1 MCFKTTNTHK
11 NYLLKISIMLN
22 TAKYIFIIFAAA
34 TILQACSKNKSE
46 PPTESAAPTE
56 KVISVK
62 TAEVTTTKQAMPIV
76 STGTLVPKDEI
87 QLSFKIGGVIANIL
101 VKEGQFVKKG
111 QLIATLEQGE
121 INAQVAQAQSAL
133 TKAERDLQ
141 RAKNLYADTVG
152 TLEIVQ
158 NAQTGKEVAASNLSI
173 AQFNQRYAN
182 IYAPTNG
189 TVLVRRA
196 EPQEI
201 TGPGNPVVIMTPS
214 NKSKVMRV
222 GVADKDLVKIRLG
235 DRAKIT
241 FDAYPNEVFTARV
254 SELPQLPDQ
263 QTGTFPI
270 ELTVN
275 ARGKMLRN
283 GFIGK
288 IEITPSSSV
297 SYYKIPIEALVEV
310 TSSTAYIFVPDG
322 KTAKRIEVKPQE
334 IGQDYFIISKS
345 GEQLVE
351 VITEGAPYLANG
363 ATINIQN

>member
-1 MCFKTTNTHK
+1 MLRNTT
-11 NYLLKISIMLN
+11 
-22 TAKYIFIIFAAA
+22 KYILIAFIAA
-34 TILQACSKNKSE
+34 TIFQACSEAKSE
-46 PPTESAAPTE
+46 TPTESAAPTE
-56 KVISVK
+56 KVTTVK

-76 STGTLVPKDEI
+76 STGMLVPKDEI
-87 QLSFKIGGVIANIL
+87 KLSFKIGGVIADIL
-101 VKEGQFVKKG
+101 VEEGQFVKKG
-111 QLIATLEQGE
+111 QLIAKLEQEE

-133 TKAERDLQ
+133 TKAERDLA

-152 TLEIVQ
+152 TLELVQ
-158 NAQTGKEVAASNLSI
+158 NAETGKEVAASNLSI

-182 IYAPTNG
+182 IYAPTSG
-189 TVLVRRA
+189 TILVKRA

-201 TGPGNPVVIMTPS
+201 TGPGNPIVVMTPS

-222 GVADKDLVKIRLG
+222 GVADKDLVKIKLG

-241 FDAYPNEVFTARV
+241 FDAYPNQVFTARV
-254 SELPQLPDQ
+254 SELPQLPDE

-275 ARGKMLRN
+275 SKGKMLRN

-288 IEITPSSSV
+288 IELNPSTSV
-297 SYYKIPIEALVEV
+297 AYYKIPIEALVEV
-310 TSSTAYIFVPDG
+310 TSSTAYIYIPDG
-322 KTAKRIEVKPQE
+322 NQAKRIEVQPQE
-334 IGQDYFIISKS
+334 IGQDHFIISKS

-363 ATINIQN
+363 SKINIQN